1 MAGKGI
7 NLLSD
12 IKNKIIT
19 IVGKSKNAWN
29 PNEEIIA
36 GDIRYTEDG
45 NGPSWAYLL
54 CKTAGTTSSVE
65 PILEANAVVGQE
77 INDGSVVWTVQNIRP
92 TALDSYPVGSIY
104 MSVNSTSPADLF
116 GGTWEAM
123 PAGRV
128 LLAQGTSEW
137 GVEYQ
142 AGSTG
147 GEHEHQLSV
156 GELPEHT
163 HTASTNTAGDHSHTF
178 TFGRSYES
186 DRGVPGGGDGDR
198 TYTNST
204 NTAGSHIHTIAIS
217 NTGNDR
223 AHNNLQPYISV
234 FMWQRVS

>member
-1 MAGKGI
+1 MYK
-7 NLLSD
+7 
-12 IKNKIIT
+12 
-19 IVGKSKNAWN
+19 
-29 PNEEIIA
+29 
-36 GDIRYTEDG
+36 RQ
-45 NGPSWAYLL
+45 
-54 CKTAGTTSSVE
+54 
-65 PILEANAVVGQE
+65 VVGQE

>member
-1 MAGKGI
+1 MLVI
-7 NLLSD
+7 TPILQIS
-12 IKNKIIT
+12 KIPVLICHT
-19 IVGKSKNAWN
+19 IICSL
-29 PNEEIIA
+29 
-36 GDIRYTEDG
+36 T
-45 NGPSWAYLL
+45 LL
-54 CKTAGTTSSVE
+54 CLCGNVPHKT
-65 PILEANAVVGQE
+65 
-77 INDGSVVWTVQNIRP
+77 
-92 TALDSYPVGSIY
+92 
-104 MSVNSTSPADLF
+104 
-116 GGTWEAM
+116 
-123 PAGRV
+123 
-128 LLAQGTSEW
+128 
-137 GVEYQ
+137 
-142 AGSTG
+142 
-147 GEHEHQLSV
+147 V